1 MAEEMNLN
9 EMTEEEVELEF
20 DDAEEE
26 IDATDEL
33 VTPIN
38 PSTIARCVVLLLV
51 LINQVLVVCGKTPF
65 NLDESAVYDFISM
78 SLTGIMSL
86 WTAWK
91 NNSFTK
97 KARKADLVKNGVID

>member
-1 MAEEMNLN
+1 MAEEKELEMMN
-9 EMTEEEVELEF
+9 EDETELEF

-26 IDATDEL
+26 IDARDEL
-33 VTPIN
+33 ETPIN

-65 NLDESAVYDFISM
+65 DLDESAVYDFISM
-78 SLTGIMSL
+78 ALTGIMSL